1 MPEAS
6 FTPFVQVSD
15 EVKTLSREIAE
26 KIARLRVIAVD
37 PVDIAYGEELSFEV
51 RPNSD
56 NDRLMVFHKDRGF
69 TNVNYTH
76 EGLILDVYPE
86 GLLPECVHT
95 ASIFYE
101 DLVDRD
107 TELLEEEAQ
116 YQIAQAQTQ
125 APSSSAT

>member
-6 FTPFVQVSD
+6 FTPFVKVSD
-15 EVKTLSREIAE
+15 EIKTLSREIAE

-37 PVDIAYGEELSFEV
+37 PVDIAYGEKISFEI

-56 NDRLMVFHKDRGF
+56 DNRLMVFHKDRGF
-69 TNVNYTH
+69 TNVNYTQ
-76 EGLILDVYPE
+76 EGLILDVYHG

-95 ASIFYE
+95 TSIFNE
-101 DLVDRD
+101 NLADPDL
-107 TELLEEEAQ
+107 ELLDEEAQ
-116 YQIAQAQTQ
+116 DQIAQAQ